1 MVISGELW
9 SPTWAGVLSPY
20 LSGNLCSAHHQE
32 QLTRMVTQFP
42 AMVPSKRRPG
52 LWWERADEYRKISPF
67 QYLNFNSACVGY
79 TPTTKAQKEWVIIPS
94 EALQV
99 CLPKAKR
106 LENSLHESIPRP
118 QTYVSQRWWS
128 AGYHLHSV
136 TVEGIPRIQLLWQKK
151 GEGGYTENSSDLCIF
166 AWLIDL
172 VSTERHTHSKGT
184 HDYSCYKC
192 PEWFFKVRQCDS
204 ILHMLMIKFNPRN
217 ISRRQIVSTF
227 VNMRKLKIKCC
238 DIIQSRS
245 HFATSL
251 RKAIPILPTLDPMCL
266 PLFHAIKYMD
276 TVMTG
281 IHFRLFVYSS
291 GRQRQENPQ
300 KLEG

>member
-1 MVISGELW
+1 MRNSWRNCNMVISGELW
-9 SPTWAGVLSPY
+9 SPTWAGVLSPH

-32 QLTRMVTQFP
+32 QLTRMVTQFL

-67 QYLNFNSACVGY
+67 QYLNFNSAWVGY

-136 TVEGIPRIQLLWQKK
+136 TVEGIPRIQLLWQKR
-151 GEGGYTENSSDLCIF
+151 GGDTQKTVQIYAYLHDL
-166 AWLIDL
+166 LI
-172 VSTERHTHSKGT
+172 
-184 HDYSCYKC
+184 
-192 PEWFFKVRQCDS
+192 
-204 ILHMLMIKFNPRN
+204 
-217 ISRRQIVSTF
+217 
-227 VNMRKLKIKCC
+227 
-238 DIIQSRS
+238 
-245 HFATSL
+245 
-251 RKAIPILPTLDPMCL
+251 
-266 PLFHAIKYMD
+266 
-276 TVMTG
+276 
-281 IHFRLFVYSS
+281 
-291 GRQRQENPQ
+291 
-300 KLEG
+300 